1 MDMNPNQYYYKKGQ
15 PKGCHHQK
23 HGGKA
28 SPQQVVYQKKEE
40 QLQNAV
46 KQQAQ
51 GCQQSGWQSLT
62 VGDSGPV
69 LAEDV
74 LLHET
79 LAELIHEPVP
89 ERAVHSKGYG
99 AFGTFTVY
107 QSMAPYTKACFLQ
120 TPGQKIDTFSR
131 FSLAMSNKGTADTS
145 RNIRGF
151 STKFYTQEGVYD
163 LLCNHIPVFFTR
175 DALKMPAGLRA
186 MGPSAVNNLP
196 CSNQFWQFVAEN
208 PESLHFTTMLYSDLG
223 TLDDVR
229 CMRSYSVNTYLWE
242 NAGGQQYYVKYHWV
256 PLGQMHTIDRET
268 AVRLAG
274 ERPHIAGE
282 TLYDTLAQGNVVQ
295 FDLCVQLMAV
305 EEADQPFF
313 DPLDATKL
321 WPEAQYPLTHVGRLT
336 LDRNVDCYAEQV
348 EKAAFSPA
356 NLVDGIGFS
365 NDCVLQG
372 RATIYG
378 DAQRHRLGKDFRKI
392 AVNRQG
398 CWTTKQISANV
409 SLGHEVSGVVQR
421 QSAVRMNDFAQAGV
435 YYRGLCGEEQAHLVD
450 NIAVEL
456 RQASCNV
463 QEQVLS
469 HFQQADVTL
478 ARQLEERI
486 AWYQEQN
493 C

>member
-1 MDMNPNQYYYKKGQ
+1 MNPNQYYKKGQ
-15 PKGCHHQK
+15 PKGCHHQN
-23 HGGKA
+23 HVGKA
-28 SPQQVVYQKKEE
+28 GPQQVVYQKKEE

-51 GCQQSGWQSLT
+51 SCQQSGWQSLT
-62 VGDSGPV
+62 VGDAGPV

-79 LAELIHEPVP
+79 LAELICAPAP

-131 FSLAMSNKGTADTS
+131 FSLAVSNKGTADTA
-145 RNIRGF
+145 RNVRGF

-163 LLCNHIPVFFTR
+163 LLCSHIPVFFTR
-175 DALKMPAGLRA
+175 DALKVPTALRA

-208 PESLHFTTMLYSDLG
+208 PESLFFTAMLYSDLG

-229 CMRSYSVNTYLWE
+229 CMRSYGVNTYLWE
-242 NAGGQQYYVKYHWV
+242 NADGRQYYVKYHWV
-256 PLGQMHTIDRET
+256 PLGQMQPVDRAT

-282 TLYDTLAQGNVVQ
+282 TLYDTLAQGKVVQ

-305 EEADQPFF
+305 EEADQPYF
-313 DPLDATKL
+313 DPLDATKI

-356 NLVDGIGFS
+356 NLVEGIGFS
-365 NDCVLQG
+365 NDRVLQG
-372 RATIYG
+372 RATVYG
-378 DAQRHRLGKDFRKI
+378 DAQRHRLGRDFRKI

-409 SLGHEVSGVVQR
+409 SLGNTVHGVVQR
-421 QSAVRMNDFAQAGV
+421 QSTVRMNDFAQTGV
-435 YYRGLCGEEQAHLVD
+435 YYRGLCAEEQAHLVD

-456 RQASCNV
+456 WQASCDV

-478 ARQLEERI
+478 ARQLEERV